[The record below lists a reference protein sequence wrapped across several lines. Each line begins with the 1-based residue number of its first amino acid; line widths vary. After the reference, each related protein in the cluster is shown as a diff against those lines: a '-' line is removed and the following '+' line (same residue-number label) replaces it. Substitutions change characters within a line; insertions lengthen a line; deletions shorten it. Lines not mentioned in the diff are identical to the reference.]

1 MPSRTPSRPSTP
13 KSKTAKKASASRT
26 SSKPSEPK
34 ATAVKKTAAS
44 SKPRGMAGSGPGKQ
58 KTTAAKKT
66 AASSKSRT
74 VAVEAG
80 GSRTDPAVIAFLRE
94 LEHPLK
100 RELET
105 VRQLILDAS
114 PAIREGIKWNAP
126 SFLTTDHFATFNL
139 RTPDRLRLILHTGAK
154 TKETAKTGVKVE
166 DPAGLLEWL
175 AKDRCLV
182 TFRDGKDIQARGA
195 ALQALLREWMKW
207 V

>member
-1 MPSRTPSRPSTP
+1 MPSRTPSRPSKP
-13 KSKTAKKASASRT
+13 KAKTAKKAPASRT

-34 ATAVKKTAAS
+34 ATAAKKAPASRTS
-44 SKPRGMAGSGPGKQ
+44 SKPGKP
-58 KTTAAKKT
+58 KATAAKKT
-66 AASSKSRT
+66 AASRKPRT

-80 GSRTDPAVIAFLRE
+80 GSRTDPAVIAFLRD

>member
-1 MPSRTPSRPSTP
+1 MSSRTPSRPSKP
-13 KSKTAKKASASRT
+13 KAKTAKKAPASRT

-34 ATAVKKTAAS
+34 ATAAKKTAVS
-44 SKPRGMAGSGPGKQ
+44 SKSRETAGSGPGKS
-58 KTTAAKKT
+58 KATAAKKT
-66 AASSKSRT
+66 AASGKPRT
-74 VAVEAG
+74 VAVEEG
-80 GSRTDPAVIAFLRE
+80 GSRADPAVIAFLRD

-100 RELET
+100 REIET

-195 ALQALLREWMKW
+195 ALQALLQDWMKF